1 MNPLLLV
8 VVIFMIS
15 LSFVTLSTIRMIL
28 TLKGFQYLAAA
39 LSVLEV
45 IINILGLGL
54 VLDNLSA
61 IQNLLAYAFGFA
73 AGVVVGSKIED
84 KLTLG
89 YVTAN
94 VVTQDNSDQLSKQL
108 RERGFGVTDWQ
119 ANGYEGERRSL
130 QILTPKKH
138 ETKLYRTIKE
148 LDPRAFIATNDVKTI
163 YGGFWIRTVRKG
175 RLFN

>member
-1 MNPLLLV
+1 MNPILLV
-8 VVIFMIS
+8 VIIFLIS
-15 LSFVTLSTIRMIL
+15 LSFVTLATVRMIL
-28 TLKGFQYLAAA
+28 TMKGFQYLAAA

-61 IQNLLAYAFGFA
+61 VQNLLAYAFGFA
-73 AGVVVGSKIED
+73 SGVVVGSKIED

-94 VVTQDNSDQLSKQL
+94 VVTQDNSDQLAQQL
-108 RERGFGVTDWQ
+108 REKGFGVTDWE

-138 ETKLYRTIKE
+138 EINLYKTIKE
-148 LDPRAFIATNDVKTI
+148 LDPKAFIATNDVRTI
-163 YGGFWIRTVRKG
+163 YGGFWIRSVKR
-175 RLFN
+175 RRMLN